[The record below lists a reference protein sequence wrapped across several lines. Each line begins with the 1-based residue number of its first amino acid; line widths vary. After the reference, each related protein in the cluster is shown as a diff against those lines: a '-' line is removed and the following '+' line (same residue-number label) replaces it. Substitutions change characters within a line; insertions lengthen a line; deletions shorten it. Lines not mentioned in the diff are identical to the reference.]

1 MKERPILFSAPMVR
15 ALLAGTKTQT
25 RRAVSRGN
33 SVLDWDGNSL
43 AKWGGLDLSIATAF
57 SAQTKGASVGSPA
70 GVVSLHALASGL
82 PGYRPGEH
90 TSHRIYP
97 RWRPGDRLWV
107 KETFGLHAYLDFTD
121 WHRGSIRGEIE
132 DDIRER
138 FAVAYRAD
146 HYDKDHAAWRP
157 WIFMPRWASRI
168 TLEIT
173 EVRVQRLQ
181 SISEEDAIAEGVEA
195 TSPPDLL
202 RYRDYLPEREAI
214 RSSWTH
220 ARDSFLSLWESINGT
235 ASLAADPWVW
245 ALTFKRVTP

>member
-25 RRAVSRGN
+25 RRAIKSDWWRC
-33 SVLDWDGNSL
+33 LDPND
-43 AKWGGLDLSIATAF
+43 
-57 SAQTKGASVGSPA
+57 A
-70 GVVSLHALASGL
+70 GDRAAALAQCPFGA
-82 PGYRPGEH
+82 
-90 TSHRIYP
+90 
-97 RWRPGDRLWV
+97 PGDRLWV

-157 WIFMPRWASRI
+157 SIFMPRWASRI

-195 TSPPDLL
+195 TSPPDML
-202 RYRDYLPEREAI
+202 RYRDYRPEKEAL
-214 RSSWTH
+214 RSTWSY
-220 ARDSFLSLWESINGT
+220 ARDSFHSLWESINGT
-235 ASLAADPWVW
+235 ASFAANPWVW
-245 ALTFKRVTP
+245 ALTFTRVTP

>member
-57 SAQTKGASVGSPA
+57 N
-70 GVVSLHALASGL
+70 
-82 PGYRPGEH
+82 
-90 TSHRIYP
+90 RIYP

-107 KETFGLHAYLDFTD
+107 KETFGLHAHLDFTD

-157 WIFMPRWASRI
+157 SIFMPRWASRI

-173 EVRVQRLQ
+173 DVWVQRLRD
-181 SISEEDAIAEGVEA
+181 ISEADAIAEGVEA
-195 TSPPDLL
+195 SSPPDLL
-202 RYRDYLPEREAI
+202 RYRDYLPEKEAI
-214 RSSWTH
+214 RSSWTY

>member
-57 SAQTKGASVGSPA
+57 N
-70 GVVSLHALASGL
+70 
-82 PGYRPGEH
+82 
-90 TSHRIYP
+90 RICP
-97 RWRPGDRLWV
+97 RWWRPGDRLWV
-107 KETFGLHAYLDFTD
+107 KETFGLHAHLDFTD

-157 WIFMPRWASRI
+157 SIFMPRWASRI

-173 EVRVQRLQ
+173 DVRVQRLRD
-181 SISEEDAIAEGVEA
+181 ITDEDAKAEGITEA
-195 TSPPDLL
+195 EAAYERDVYPHDS
-202 RYRDYLPEREAI
+202 YRRAYSA
-214 RSSWTH
+214 
-220 ARDSFLSLWESINGT
+220 LWDRINGPGAW
-235 ASLAADPWVW
+235 ASNPWVW

>member
-1 MKERPILFSAPMVR
+1 MFSAPMVR
-15 ALLAGTKTQT
+15 ALLDGTKAQT

-43 AKWGGLDLSIATAF
+43 AKWGGLDLSTAKAF
-57 SAQTKGASVGSPA
+57 SAQTKGASVGAPV
-70 GVVSLHALASGL
+70 GVVSLHACASGL
-82 PGYRPGEH
+82 PGYRPGER

-107 KETFGLHAYLDFTD
+107 KETFCPEYF
-121 WHRGSIRGEIE
+121 
-132 DDIRER
+132 DDST
-138 FAVAYRAD
+138 VGYRAD
-146 HYDKDHAAWRP
+146 WTGTDLVKEPKWRP
-157 WIFMPRWASRI
+157 SIFMPRWASRI

-173 EVRVQRLQ
+173 EVRVQRLKD
-181 SISEEDAIAEGVEA
+181 ISEADAIAEGVEA

-214 RSSWTH
+214 RSSWTY

>member
-57 SAQTKGASVGSPA
+57 SAQTKGAAVGSPA

-107 KETFGLHAYLDFTD
+107 KETFCPEYF
-121 WHRGSIRGEIE
+121 
-132 DDIRER
+132 DDST
-138 FAVAYRAD
+138 VGYRAD
-146 HYDKDHAAWRP
+146 WIGTDLAKEPKWRP
-157 WIFMPRWASRI
+157 SIFMPRWASRI

-173 EVRVQRLQ
+173 DVRVQRLRD
-181 SISEEDAIAEGVEA
+181 ISEADAIAEGVEA

-202 RYRDYLPEREAI
+202 RYRDYLPEKEAI
-214 RSSWTH
+214 RPWAARRGWTY
-220 ARDSFLSLWESINGT
+220 ARNSFLSLWESINGT

>member
-57 SAQTKGASVGSPA
+57 SAQTKGAAVGSPA

-107 KETFGLHAYLDFTD
+107 KETFGLHAHLDFTD

-157 WIFMPRWASRI
+157 SIFMPRWASRI

-173 EVRVQRLQ
+173 DVRVQRLRD
-181 SISEEDAIAEGVEA
+181 ITDEDAKAEGITEA
-195 TSPPDLL
+195 EAAYERDVYPHDS
-202 RYRDYLPEREAI
+202 YRRAYSA
-214 RSSWTH
+214 
-220 ARDSFLSLWESINGT
+220 LWDRINGPGAW
-235 ASLAADPWVW
+235 ASNPWVW